1 MPSESVPFAGT
12 RGKRFLA
19 VLMYHGVS
27 SPADPEGLF
36 SSAERPYVVDG
47 ATLASQ
53 VAAVVASAPEDVEAL
68 LTFDDG
74 RETDV
79 TRALPVLLAHGVR
92 SVHFVTTDRIGTA
105 GHLGPGQLRELA
117 AAGMAIASHGRTH
130 RFLSECSPDELVEEL
145 AGSRRRL
152 EDVTGVAVSALS
164 FPGGKG
170 GRRELEAALQ
180 AGYTT
185 VYGSVPVRNRLPGDG
200 RILGRRA
207 VRSHDGIR
215 DLTNFVA
222 GRNQWRP
229 RLVAAAKGVVRA
241 VVGDA
246 GYDAI
251 SRAMH
256 ARRGA

>member
-1 MPSESVPFAGT
+1 
-12 RGKRFLA
+12 
-19 VLMYHGVS
+19 
-27 SPADPEGLF
+27 
-36 SSAERPYVVDG
+36 
-47 ATLASQ
+47 
-53 VAAVVASAPEDVEAL
+53 
-68 LTFDDG
+68 
-74 RETDV
+74 
-79 TRALPVLLAHGVR
+79 
-92 SVHFVTTDRIGTA
+92 
-105 GHLGPGQLRELA
+105 
-117 AAGMAIASHGRTH
+117 
-130 RFLSECSPDELVEEL
+130 VEEL

-152 EDVTGVAVSALS
+152 EDLTGVAVSALS

-180 AGYTT
+180 AGYRT
-185 VYGSVPVRNRLPGDG
+185 VYGSVPVRNRLPPG
-200 RILGRRA
+200 RHVLGRRA
-207 VRSHDGIR
+207 VRSHDGVG
-215 DLTNFVA
+215 DLNDFVA